1 MVTAHLVRA
10 HGDGLLQQEPHN
22 ALLAGRR
29 GEGAMVGPVVP
40 AGREQAGWVEVR
52 EGCLLALGR
61 EQAQAMK
68 GRMRTPPLPHRLT
81 LLGEWIS
88 NAIEK
93 AMAIC
98 EQRKCLS
105 EVIGRGGRPV

>member
-68 GRMRTPPLPHRLT
+68 GRMRTPPAPPASHPFGRMDFKRN
-81 LLGEWIS
+81 GEGDGD
-88 NAIEK
+88 
-93 AMAIC
+93 M
-98 EQRKCLS
+98 
-105 EVIGRGGRPV
+105 